1 MIFFNSKKVNN
12 LVETFSNRNAG
23 CGVIMLK
30 KSFILIYITLLL
42 TTLTY
47 CQQKNETKNG
57 YSITGNV
64 FNEETKAPI
73 EYSNIVLLN
82 YSDNKLVTGTIT
94 NKDGGFILK
103 GIKPGK
109 YNLNVQYVG
118 YTTKKIKNILLSTS
132 RTNLDLGKI
141 YLKPSA
147 INMKNV
153 VVEGKRSPISYDL
166 DKKVID
172 VSQMATA
179 MSGTAADV
187 LQNVPSVSVDI
198 NGNVSL
204 RGSTNFQVL
213 INGHP
218 SVMDAQDALQQI
230 PASSIKT
237 IELITNPSAKYDAS
251 GTAGIINIVL
261 KKNTNM
267 GLSGLVD
274 IMGGL
279 RNKYGGNVIFQYKTP
294 FINYNLG
301 LDFNHRSFPG
311 TRTENKQFI
320 ISGNT
325 SYLNSNGDMTWGR
338 TVSGIK
344 GGLDFNLSGNDILS
358 IGGRY
363 GVRSFLRNST
373 LNYDQWYSNLPNNF
387 YYLDNTN
394 HNHSGT
400 FYDFNS
406 NYQHKFG
413 DDGNQ
418 LTANLSFRH
427 RNNNEASA
435 SYSTITT
442 GQINGTKTTELGPG
456 SELRGNLDYVL
467 PINKNEKFSAG
478 TEYFSRIRQDINK
491 LYFFD
496 STSNTYIYQL
506 PFSHTNDFN
515 RTRFAAYS
523 IFSNKWDSLGVQLG
537 ARTEYTY
544 QLVKLAENGQQFS
557 LSRWDFFP
565 SIHASYNF
573 AGGTQIMAGY
583 SRRIE
588 RPDGGDLEPFYTWFD
603 ATDVRIG
610 NPNLQP
616 EFIDSY
622 DIGYQTF
629 FGKISFSND
638 FYYRFTHNKMED
650 INSVYAENVTL
661 HSSANV
667 GTDYSLGAE
676 ISVLFNPV
684 KIWQFNLMGD
694 VYDYKIQGN
703 LFNQSF
709 ANESFDWNI
718 KLSNDFTITP
728 STELQLNTR
737 YHSPSVT
744 AQGKWKGYFITDLAV
759 KQNLMSKDLSL
770 ILQVRDLLH
779 TGGWEF
785 YSQGTDFYNY
795 THFVRESPQVMLDL
809 KYNFNNYKEKDQS
822 NGNGQDNN
830 GSAGD

>member
-1 MIFFNSKKVNN
+1 MNIIIKKIFAVIIFTILLSNIIFGQKVSSSIRG
-12 LVETFSNRNAG
+12 T
-23 CGVIMLK
+23 
-30 KSFILIYITLLL
+30 
-42 TTLTY
+42 
-47 CQQKNETKNG
+47 
-57 YSITGNV
+57 ITGRAFDQSTN
-64 FNEETKAPI
+64 API
-73 EYSNIVLLN
+73 EFSNIVL
-82 YSDNKLVTGTIT
+82 YNKADSTQVTGSIT
-94 NKDGGFILK
+94 DKNGKFILNSV
-103 GIKPGK
+103 GFGN
-109 YNLNVQYVG
+109 YYLFVQFMG
-118 YTTKKIKNILLSTS
+118 YARKIINNISIS
-132 RTNLDLGKI
+132 NSKRNLDLGKI

-147 INMKNV
+147 INLQSV
-153 VVEGKRSPISYDL
+153 VVSGKRSPISYEL

-172 VSQMATA
+172 VSQIKTA
-179 MSGTAADV
+179 LSGTAADV
-187 LQNVPSVSVDI
+187 LQNIPSVNVDI

-218 SVMDAQDALQQI
+218 SVMDPQDALQQI

-237 IELITNPSAKYDAS
+237 IELITNPSAKYDAT
-251 GTAGIINIVL
+251 GTSGIINIIL
-261 KKNTNM
+261 KKNTNL
-267 GLSGLVD
+267 GLSGIVD

-279 RNKYGGNVIFQYKTP
+279 NKKYGGNVIFQYKTS

-301 LDFNHRSFPG
+301 LDFNRRFFPG
-311 TRTENKQFI
+311 TRIENKQFI

-325 SYLNSNGDMTWGR
+325 SYLNSSGGMTWGR
-338 TVSGIK
+338 TVSGIR
-344 GGLDFNLSGNDILS
+344 GGFDFNFSDDDILS

-363 GVRSFLRNST
+363 GSRSFLRNSA
-373 LNYDQWYSNLPNNF
+373 LNYDQWYSNAPQNF

-400 FYDFNS
+400 FYDLNS

-413 DDGNQ
+413 SDENK

-427 RNNNEASA
+427 RNNNEASE
-435 SYSTITT
+435 SYSTIASGTF
-442 GQINGTKTTELGPG
+442 NGTKTTELGPG

-467 PINKNEKFSAG
+467 PINKNEKFSTG
-478 TEYFSRIRQDINK
+478 MEYFSRLRQDINK
-491 LYFFD
+491 LYFYD
-496 STSNTYIYQL
+496 STSNTYNFQQPY
-506 PFSHTNDFN
+506 SHTNDFN

-523 IFSNKWDSLGVQLG
+523 IFSNKWDSLGVQIG

-544 QLVKLAENGQQFS
+544 QLVKLAGTGQQFS

-565 SIHASYNF
+565 SIHTSYSFAS
-573 AGGTQIMAGY
+573 GTQIMAGY

-629 FGKISFSND
+629 FGMVSFSND

-661 HSSANV
+661 HTSANV
-667 GTDYSLGAE
+667 GTDQSLGAE
-676 ISVLFNPV
+676 FSVSFNPV
-684 KIWQFNLMGD
+684 KIWQLDLTGD

-703 LFNQSF
+703 LFDQSF
-709 ANESFDWNI
+709 ARESFDWNI
-718 KLSNDFTITP
+718 KSSNDFTITP
-728 STELQLNTR
+728 STDLELNTR

-744 AQGKWKGYFITDLAV
+744 AQGKWNGYFTTDLAV
-759 KQNLMSKDLSL
+759 KQNLMGKNLSL
-770 ILQVRDLLH
+770 ILQVRNLLH

-795 THFVRESPQVMLDL
+795 FHFVRESPQVMLDL
-809 KYNFNNYKEKDQS
+809 KYNFNNYKEKNQPD
-822 NGNGQDNN
+822 DNQ
-830 GSAGD
+830 GG

>member
-1 MIFFNSKKVNN
+1 MIKKV
-12 LVETFSNRNAG
+12 L
-23 CGVIMLK
+23 
-30 KSFILIYITLLL
+30 ILSLLL
-42 TTLTY
+42 LGSSLTIYGQQESSAKSTT
-47 CQQKNETKNG
+47 
-57 YSITGNV
+57 SITGKVFDEQTKRPIQFSNV
-64 FNEETKAPI
+64 
-73 EYSNIVLLN
+73 VLSTTN
-82 YSDNKLVTGTIT
+82 DSVQVTGTVT
-94 NKDGGFILK
+94 NKDGDFLLK
-103 GIKPGK
+103 GIRNGR
-109 YNLNVQYVG
+109 YFLQVRFIG
-118 YTTKKIKNILLSTS
+118 YTTRKIKNILISNSTY
-132 RTNLDLGKI
+132 NLNLGKI

-147 INMKNV
+147 INLKSV
-153 VVEGKRSPISYDL
+153 VINGKRSPISYEL

-172 VSQMATA
+172 VSQMKTA

-187 LQNVPSVSVDI
+187 LENIPSVNVDI

-218 SVMDAQDALQQI
+218 SVMDPQDALQQI

-251 GTAGIINIVL
+251 GTAGIINIIL
-261 KKNTNM
+261 KKNTNL

-279 RNKYGGNVIFQYKTP
+279 RNKYGGNLILQYKTP

-301 LDFNHRSFPG
+301 IDLNHRSFPG

-338 TVSGIK
+338 TVSGIR
-344 GGLDFNLSGNDILS
+344 GGLDFNFSDNDILS
-358 IGGRY
+358 VGGRY
-363 GVRSFLRNST
+363 GSRSFLRNST
-373 LNYDQWYSNLPNNF
+373 LNYDQWYNNSPQNF
-387 YYLDNTN
+387 FYLDNTN

-400 FYDFNS
+400 FYDLNT

-427 RNNNEASA
+427 RNNNEASE
-435 SYSTITT
+435 SYSTIAS

-456 SELRGNLDYVL
+456 SELRGNMDYVL
-467 PINKNEKFSAG
+467 PLNKNEKFSAG
-478 TEYFSRIRQDINK
+478 TEYFARLRQDINK

-496 STSNTYIYQL
+496 STNNKYIFQQ

-544 QLVKLAENGQQFS
+544 QLVKLVETGQRFT

-565 SIHASYNF
+565 SIHASYSF

-622 DIGYQTF
+622 EIGYQTF
-629 FGKISFSND
+629 FGKMSFSND

-650 INSVYAENVTL
+650 INSVYAANVTL
-661 HSSANV
+661 HTSANV
-667 GTDYSLGAE
+667 GTDHSLGAE
-676 ISVLFNPV
+676 FSILFNPV
-684 KIWQFNLMGD
+684 KIWQFNLTGD

-709 ANESFDWNI
+709 ARESFDWNI
-718 KLSNDFTITP
+718 KCSNDLTITP

-744 AQGKWKGYFITDLAV
+744 AQGKWEGYFTTDLAV
-759 KQNLMSKDLSL
+759 KQNLIGKQLSL
-770 ILQVRDLLH
+770 NLQVRDLLH
-779 TGGWEF
+779 TGGWEY

-795 THFVRESPQVMLDL
+795 FHFKRESPQVMLDL
-809 KYNFNNYKEKDQS
+809 KYNFNNYKEKQP
-822 NGNGQDNN
+822 QE
-830 GSAGD
+830 AE

>member
-1 MIFFNSKKVNN
+1 
-12 LVETFSNRNAG
+12 
-23 CGVIMLK
+23 MLK
-30 KSFILIYITLLL
+30 KLCTPVILALLL
-42 TTLTY
+42 IGSVY
-47 CQQKNETKNG
+47 GQQGNSVKKEGT
-57 YSITGNV
+57 ITGKVIDAQTN
-64 FNEETKAPI
+64 NPI
-73 EYSNIVLLN
+73 ELSNIVLFSKKDSSQVN
-82 YSDNKLVTGTIT
+82 GTVTSKKGKFLIT
-94 NKDGGFILK
+94 GV
-103 GIKPGK
+103 KPGS
-109 YNLNVQYVG
+109 YYLIVRFVG
-118 YTTKKIKNILLSTS
+118 YTTKNFNNISITKS
-132 RTNLDLGKI
+132 KKNLDLGKI
-141 YLKPSA
+141 YLRFTS
-147 INMKNV
+147 INLQNV
-153 VVEGKRSPISYDL
+153 VVQGKRPPISYEL

-172 VSQMATA
+172 VSQIKTA
-179 MSGTAADV
+179 LSGTAADV
-187 LQNVPSVSVDI
+187 LQNIPSVNVDI

-251 GTAGIINIVL
+251 GTAGIINIIL
-261 KKNTNM
+261 KKNANL

-279 RNKYGGNVIFQYKTP
+279 HKKYGGNVIFQYKTS

-301 LDFNHRSFPG
+301 LDFNRRYYPG
-311 TRTENKQFI
+311 TRTENKQFV

-325 SYLNSNGDMTWGR
+325 SFLNSSGDMTWGR
-338 TVSGIK
+338 TVSGIR
-344 GGLDFNLSGNDILS
+344 GGLDFNLSDNDVLS

-363 GVRSFLRNST
+363 GSRSFLRNAT
-373 LNYDQWYSNLPNNF
+373 LNYDQWSNNSPQNL

-400 FYDFNS
+400 FYDLNS
-406 NYQHKFG
+406 NYQHNFG
-413 DDGNQ
+413 VDDNK

-427 RNNNEASA
+427 RNNNEASK
-435 SYSTITT
+435 SYSTIASGNT
-442 GQINGTKTTELGPG
+442 INGTKTTELGPG
-456 SELRGNLDYVL
+456 SELRGNLDYDL
-467 PINKNEKFSAG
+467 PISKNEKFSAG
-478 TEYFSRIRQDINK
+478 MEYFSRLRQDINK
-491 LYFFD
+491 LYFYD
-496 STSNTYIYQL
+496 STSNTYNFQQPY
-506 PFSHTNDFN
+506 SHTNDFN

-523 IFSNKWDSLGVQLG
+523 IFSNKWDSLEVQLG

-544 QLVKLAENGQQFS
+544 QLVKLAETGQQFS

-583 SRRIE
+583 SRRID

-622 DIGYQTF
+622 DVGYQTF
-629 FGKISFSND
+629 FGKLSFSND
-638 FYYRFTHNKMED
+638 FYYRFTHNKRED

-661 HSSANV
+661 HTTANV
-667 GTDYSLGAE
+667 GTDRSVGAE
-676 ISVLFNPV
+676 IGILVNPF
-684 KIWQFNLMGD
+684 KIWRFNLTGD

-709 ANESFDWNI
+709 ARESFDWNI
-718 KLSNDFTITP
+718 KSSNDLNITP
-728 STELQLNTR
+728 STEIQLNTR

-744 AQGKWKGYFITDLAV
+744 AQGKWNGYFSADLAL
-759 KQNLMSKDLSL
+759 KQNLMGKNLSL
-770 ILQVRDLLH
+770 ILQFRNLLH
-779 TGGWEF
+779 IGGWEF

-795 THFVRESPQVMLDL
+795 FHFVRESPQVMLNI
-809 KYNFNNYKEKDQS
+809 KYNFNNYKEKNQGS
-822 NGNGQDNN
+822 NGENGGNP
-830 GSAGD
+830 GGF